1 MASSSVGERRIVNA
15 DAAGSNPASPA
26 IIAVAAGPV
35 GALVHRSRRA
45 RRAGRGRW
53 SPRSRPAT
61 RAKTDAE
68 PLALAADE
76 VDAGLF
82 QRRRDGAQGA
92 GARIDA
98 IALDHVQGDDGD
110 RRPVGQHG
118 LRPFE
123 QPTSRPD
130 LRAAD
135 HYEGIYSILKEKYS
149 FCLTRIARR
158 RRLRWC
164 SARVSRDRIGL
175 ASGTGRSVMVIGR
188 GFESRRCRKV
198 P

>member
-15 DAAGSNPASPA
+15 DVAGSNPASPA
-26 IIAVAAGPV
+26 ILAVAAGPA

-53 SPRSRPAT
+53 LPTSTPAAG
-61 RAKTDAE
+61 AKTDAE
-68 PLALAADE
+68 PFALAADE

-98 IALDHVQGDDGD
+98 IALDHVQRDDGD
-110 RRPVGQHG
+110 RRPVGQHC

-123 QPTSRPD
+123 QAASRPD

-135 HYEGIYSILKEKYS
+135 HCKEIYRILKEKYS
-149 FCLTRIARR
+149 LCLTRITWVAQI
-158 RRLRWC
+158 
-164 SARVSRDRIGL
+164 AV
-175 ASGTGRSVMVIGR
+175 V
-188 GFESRRCRKV
+188 
-198 P
+198 